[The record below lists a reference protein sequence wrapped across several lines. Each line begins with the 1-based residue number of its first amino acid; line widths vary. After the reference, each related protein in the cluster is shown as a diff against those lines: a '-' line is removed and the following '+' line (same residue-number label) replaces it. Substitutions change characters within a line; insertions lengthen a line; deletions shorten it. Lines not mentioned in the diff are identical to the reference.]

1 MPNYANGKIYCI
13 RNRADTDRI
22 VYIGSTVRPLS
33 ERMSKHRSTIKIKP
47 DIKIYK
53 LMAEVG
59 VDNFHIELIA
69 NFPCENVEQLLA
81 EEGRHIRLNDTI
93 NKGVNSDMAGRSQK
107 QHYEDNREAIREVAK
122 EKYHENIDAIRERDR
137 ERYAA
142 DKATFAARNLEYRQR
157 NAERLQAYA
166 DAHKERT
173 AAKNKAYHAAHRD
186 EINAR
191 KQAQRAERRR
201 LAEAGAVVVD
211 A

>member
-33 ERMSKHRSTIKIKP
+33 ERMSGHRSTIKIKP

-93 NKGVNSDMAGRSQK
+93 NKGVNSDMAGRTQK
-107 QHYEDNREAIREVAK
+107 QHYEDNREAILGKQK
-122 EKYHENIDAIRERDR
+122 EKYDENIEEHRQRDR
-137 ERYAA
+137 NRYAA

-157 NAERLQAYA
+157 NAEQLKAYA
-166 DAHKERT
+166 DARKAQKAET
-173 AAKNKAYHAAHRD
+173 NKAHHAAHRD